1 VVVIGA
7 TLVVSALIISVVI
20 ALVVTWVVL
29 LALAALIIIIRGLA
43 LVVPPATV
51 VTADRWLAS
60 ISLIFSVVV
69 TTIGLR

>member
-1 VVVIGA
+1 LALIS
-7 TLVVSALIISVVI
+7 TLVISVVI
-20 ALVVTWVVL
+20 ALVVPLVVW
-29 LALAALIIIIRGLA
+29 LALAALIIIIRGRA